1 MSPPPTTSAG
11 RPRFVWLPWV
21 IFAGLAVVTLVMWQL
36 SVREVQRT
44 AQARFDRLTERISTL
59 VLQRF
64 NTAAYLLQ
72 GAAALPAAS
81 ESVSPAEWSVF
92 LRKASE
98 QLDSGVVGLGYVE
111 RVERGAVDAFEARI
125 RAAGFPA
132 FTVERTGANAW
143 LYVVVSIE
151 PIEQNTGVLGLDI
164 GSDNIRR
171 TAAEEAAAAD
181 RLVLTRRIRLEYEHK
196 QVPGFLLFK
205 PVYRKGAELST
216 PPQRLAATQGWVYAP
231 IRIDELMQGVAETTA
246 RQVDFE
252 IFEGDTMQPETLLYD
267 ADGHMAAAATEPQMA
282 DQYARREFHTI
293 RTLDLYGRHWTLRLS
308 PRLEFD
314 EANFSPLPSIVLLG
328 GLLVSLLVAGLSW
341 LQVNSRR
348 RVQQRAEEMTA
359 ELRRAQDELRP
370 LALVASRTASGVIL
384 TDTEWRVQWIN
395 EGFTRL
401 FGYNLEEVRGRQPA
415 SFMLGPETDPKVLQ
429 AMGQAGEIG
438 RPFVGEILNYAKDGR
453 KVWVEL
459 EIQPISNAQ
468 GERTGFMGLQ
478 LDITERKRQAA
489 LLREAKEVAENA
501 NTAKGQF
508 LAMMSHEIRT
518 PMNGVIGMASLLLDT
533 PLTPD
538 QRESAETIRQSGD
551 ALLTI
556 INDILDFS
564 KIESGRLELEH
575 TEFNLRE
582 CLEGILD
589 LLATSAGQKQI
600 DLLYEIADGTPP
612 LLRGDASRLRQILVN
627 LLGNAIKFTQRGEVF
642 LSVKTLSWH
651 PAGVDLHF
659 AIHDTGIGVSAE
671 KMERLFKPF
680 SQVDASTTRRFGGTG
695 LGLAISRR
703 LVELMG
709 GHISVESEL
718 GRGSTFSFTLR
729 LQEVAGPAPALLVAQ
744 QNLGSRRV
752 LVVEDNATGRRILT
766 ELARTWGMEVV
777 PAASSLAALEQLR
790 SEEKFD
796 VALISMQLAE
806 LDGRVLA
813 QRIRELPARAGLPL
827 VLLTGLGRREK
838 TDGLFN
844 AVVTKP
850 VKSSHLFNALVEIFW
865 RRTGAAV
872 PAPVSTPPEPV
883 HPGRILLA
891 EDNPVNVKVTLHQLA
906 GLGCRADVACNGEEV
921 LAALQRQPYDVVLL
935 DLHMPVMDGLEAAR
949 RIRREYPGATRP
961 WLIALTANTLPGD
974 REQCLAAGVDD
985 FLGKPLKVAD
995 LTAALARARQ
1005 RVRG

>member
-1 MSPPPTTSAG
+1 MALPTAPDAV
-11 RPRFVWLPWV
+11 RPRFAWLPWAV
-21 IFAGLAVVTLVMWQL
+21 FGGLTIVTLVMWQL
-36 SVREVQRT
+36 STREIHRT

-59 VLQRF
+59 MLQRF
-64 NTAAYLLQ
+64 NTAAHLLE

-81 ESVSPAEWSVF
+81 EEVSPLEWSVF
-92 LRKASE
+92 LRQASQ

-111 RVERGAVDAFEARI
+111 RVERRVVDEFEARV
-125 RAAGFPA
+125 RAGGLPG

-151 PIEQNTGVLGLDI
+151 PHEQNTGVLGLDI
-164 GSDNIRR
+164 GSGNTRR
-171 TAAEEAAAAD
+171 SAAEEAAAAD

-205 PVYRKGAELST
+205 PVYRKGMERQT
-216 PPQRLAATQGWVYAP
+216 PSQRLAAVQGWVYAP
-231 IRIDELMQGVAETTA
+231 IRIDELMQGVAEA
-246 RQVDFE
+246 ASRQVDFE
-252 IFEGDTMQPETLLYD
+252 IFEGDTVQPETLLYD
-267 ADGHMAAAATEPQMA
+267 ADGHMAAATTQPQVA
-282 DQYARREFHTI
+282 EQYARRAFHTV
-293 RTLDLYGRHWTLRLS
+293 RTLDIYGRHWTLRLS
-308 PRLEFD
+308 PRVEFD
-314 EANFSPLPSIVLLG
+314 EANFSQLPGIVLLG

-348 RVQQRAEEMTA
+348 RVQRLAEEMTA

-370 LALVASRTASGVIL
+370 LALVTSRTASGVIL

-395 EGFTRL
+395 DGFTRL
-401 FGYNLEEVRGRQPA
+401 FGFTLEEIKGRKPVT
-415 SFMLGPETDPKVLQ
+415 FMIGPETDPKVLQ

-459 EIQPISNAQ
+459 EIQPITNAT
-468 GERTGFMGLQ
+468 GEKIGFMGLQ

-489 LLREAKEVAENA
+489 LLREAKEAAENA
-501 NTAKGQF
+501 NAAKGQF

-518 PMNGVIGMASLLLDT
+518 PMNGVIGMASLLLDS
-533 PLTPD
+533 PLTPE

-589 LLATSAGQKQI
+589 LLATSAGQKKI
-600 DLLYEIADGTPP
+600 DLLYEIADGTPA

-627 LLGNAIKFTQRGEVF
+627 LLGNAIKFTHRGEVF
-642 LSVKTLSWH
+642 LSVKAIAWH
-651 PAGVDLHF
+651 PVGVDLHF
-659 AIHDTGIGVSAE
+659 AVHDTGIGISAE
-671 KMERLFKPF
+671 QMERLFKPF

-718 GRGSTFSFTLR
+718 GRGSTFGFTLR
-729 LQEVAGPAPALLVAQ
+729 LQEVAGPEPAPLVAQ
-744 QNLGSRRV
+744 QNLGGRRV
-752 LVVEDNATGRRILT
+752 LVVEDNTTGRRILT
-766 ELARTWGMEVV
+766 ELARTWGMEAV
-777 PAASSLAALEQLR
+777 PAVSSAAALERLR
-790 SEEKFD
+790 SEEPFD
-796 VALISMQLAE
+796 VALISMQLAD
-806 LDGRVLA
+806 LDGRELA
-813 QRIRELPARAGLPL
+813 QRIRQLPARAGLPL

-844 AVVTKP
+844 AIVTKP

-865 RRTGAAV
+865 RRGGA
-872 PAPVSTPPEPV
+872 PAPAAPSAPPEPV

-906 GLGCRADVACNGEEV
+906 SLNCRADLAGNGEEV

-949 RIRREYPGATRP
+949 RIRREYPDGTRP
-961 WLIALTANTLPGD
+961 WLIALTANTMPGD
-974 REQCLAAGVDD
+974 REQCLAAGMDD

-995 LTAALARARQ
+995 LAAALIRARHH
-1005 RVRG
+1005 VRG